1 MNKKKLPKAITQTA
15 DDMREAAA
23 GASAGAWQQTSA
35 RRFAAHEFAGGGVA
49 APALAPDIAETAPK
63 SPASSAHEHAPL
75 ALAPA
80 AKVDVARRQSRARA
94 IVERH
99 ANYSAAGGIIPL
111 PLANIA
117 SITAIIVHMVKALS
131 ELYGVPYERDRA
143 RTIVIGLVGGTM
155 PTGLSTVTA
164 STLFYIV
171 PGANLIGLAVS
182 SVAASACTRSIGQI
196 FVERFESG
204 ATLAD
209 FPALEWR

>member
-15 DDMREAAA
+15 DGMREAAA
-23 GASAGAWQQTSA
+23 AAGARAWHEVPAGQ
-35 RRFAAHEFAGGGVA
+35 AAVYERAGGGAA
-49 APALAPDIAETAPK
+49 APAAAPAVIETRP
-63 SPASSAHEHAPL
+63 PASSVPKHAPS
-75 ALAPA
+75 ALAPPVA
-80 AKVDVARRQSRARA
+80 VDVARRQSRARA

-99 ANYSAAGGIIPL
+99 ANYSAAGGIIPV

-117 SITAIIVHMVKALS
+117 TVTAIIVHMVKALS
-131 ELYGVPYERDRA
+131 ELYGVPYEHGRA
-143 RTIVIGLVGGTM
+143 RAIVVGLVGGTM
-155 PTGLSTVTA
+155 PTGLSAVTA

-171 PGANLIGLAVS
+171 PGSNLIGLAVS
-182 SVAASACTRSIGQI
+182 SIAASACTRSIGQI